1 MIPMSR
7 GEARAARHFAPS
19 LLYVRADG
27 EIVAPGRN
35 NPDHLPKSYRNSL
48 RKQGYK
54 EVQITNFRE
63 YEKFQRDIG
72 ERLQAR
78 AEAYNAAEQRAYDQ
92 TLKENLDFMRRG
104 GEVEMPVVLSNG
116 QISSRCV
123 KMPRL
128 EDLSPQARKFADYA
142 MKRAREQ
149 RFNTSSINPQIAA
162 FEDDNTYWRDE
173 DSDWKRKQ

>member
-1 MIPMSR
+1 MSR

-19 LLYVRADG
+19 LIYVRADG
-27 EIVAPGRN
+27 ELVCPGRN

-92 TLKENLDFMRRG
+92 TLKENLDFMKRG

-116 QISSRCV
+116 QISSRRV

-128 EDLSPQARKFADYA
+128 EDLSPQARKFAEYA
-142 MKRAREQ
+142 MERAKEKRFR
-149 RFNTSSINPQIAA
+149 TPSINPQIRA
-162 FEDDNTYWRDE
+162 FEEDNVSYRDQ
-173 DSDWKRKQ
+173 DTDWHKRY